1 MIDEETLKCI
11 VTHIGMNTGK
21 RGQTIVK
28 IEIVIQMA
36 KDRYFEYKYMLFLC
50 FFNKPDF
57 FKCKISNVHIKQV

>member
-1 MIDEETLKCI
+1 
-11 VTHIGMNTGK
+11 MNTGK
-21 RGQTIVK
+21 RRQTDVK
-28 IEIVIQMA
+28 IEIVIQKA